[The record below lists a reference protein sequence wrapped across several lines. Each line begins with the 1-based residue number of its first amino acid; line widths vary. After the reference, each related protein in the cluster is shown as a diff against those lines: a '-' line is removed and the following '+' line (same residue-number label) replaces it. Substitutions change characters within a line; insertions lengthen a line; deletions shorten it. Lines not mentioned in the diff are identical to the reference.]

1 MQELLNQLLTTEIFA
16 LALVFCR
23 IGAALILVPG
33 IGESMVPARYRLG
46 IAFSITIIIAPI
58 LAPIVPILPKSI
70 GEMSWLLGSE
80 VFIGLFIGTVMRMIM
95 ASLDI
100 AGSFMSL
107 VNGLSSASMLNP
119 LLQQQSSIIS
129 VFLTTLGVVILFE
142 TGLHEIIIRYI
153 IDSYD
158 VFIPGKL
165 LYIGDVTKVIIEMTS
180 RSFRIGL
187 QLAFP
192 TIVIITILVVILGV
206 LARLVPQ
213 LQVFFVA
220 LPLQVMVGLLII
232 IIGMGSLY
240 LVFVN
245 EFVQSLT
252 LLLKP

>member
-1 MQELLNQLLTTEIFA
+1 MQALLNQLLTTEIFT

-46 IAFSITIIIAPI
+46 IAFSITIIMAPI
-58 LAPIVPILPKSI
+58 LAPIVPKLPNSVV
-70 GEMSWLLGSE
+70 EMSWLLGSE
-80 VFIGLFIGTVMRMIM
+80 VFIGLFIGTVMRIIM
-95 ASLDI
+95 ASLDM
-100 AGSFMSL
+100 AGTFMSII
-107 VNGLSSASMLNP
+107 NGLSSASMLNP
-119 LLQQQSSIIS
+119 LLQQQSSVVS
-129 VFLTTLGVVILFE
+129 VFLTTLGMVIIFE
-142 TGLHEIIIRYI
+142 TGLHEIIMRYI
-153 IDSYD
+153 VDSYD

-165 LYIGDVTKVIIEMTS
+165 LYLGDITKVIIEMTS

-192 TIVIITILVVILGV
+192 TIIIIMLMVIVLGV

-220 LPLQVMVGLLII
+220 LPLQVIVGLLII
-232 IIGMGSLY
+232 VIGMSSIF
-240 LVFVN
+240 LVFVD
-245 EFVQSLT
+245 EFTQSLT